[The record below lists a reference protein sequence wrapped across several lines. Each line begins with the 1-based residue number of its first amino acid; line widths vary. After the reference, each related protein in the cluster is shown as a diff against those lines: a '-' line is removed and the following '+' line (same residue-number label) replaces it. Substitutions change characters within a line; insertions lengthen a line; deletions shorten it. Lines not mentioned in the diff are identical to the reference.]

1 MTASRKPANA
11 SPNPQPESWDDVAKL
26 VTMAKESEAYLR
38 FLGLKRNPF
47 PVAPDAEVFFLPT
60 RIDTLITEVL
70 HCIHTRKGFL
80 MITGEVGLGKTTV
93 SRRILRTLDETRV
106 ETALVFNTFIQGTA
120 LLEEINRDFG
130 IAVEGKTGPQEQM
143 AALNRFLIDRY
154 SAGIN
159 CAIVIDDAQNL
170 TLESLEM
177 VRMISNLEDHAEKL
191 VQILLVGQPE
201 LETKLDAHELRQLK
215 SRIVVHARMRPYD
228 LEELKRY
235 VAFKLTSSGSAGGV
249 TIPDSSYRLLHA
261 LTGGNPR
268 RLNNLMDRCLYG
280 LFAYN
285 TMRLSRRL
293 ILEVARELNMSRPTR
308 NWMRWGGRVAF
319 SALAVAGMAVAV
331 MAWRGAG
338 SSGGEVAQVRLAQ
351 EKVEAELA
359 RARSERERAAV
370 ELEQAR
376 AARESA
382 ASELLK
388 ARAESEKA
396 RESVAQAQVV
406 EAKALTQVANAREL
420 SQVEAEARRKALSEA
435 REAREAAESAATRAE
450 GALAEA
456 RSRAESQAKALTEA
470 TEAKRKAEAE
480 AAEANR
486 RLVESQAEAEARGKA
501 LVTATEARQ
510 AAEASAKSAREA
522 ADKARQEAE
531 VRAAHSEEEKKA
543 LTVAQGARER
553 AEKEAQTARQEAEAA
568 LQRIEA
574 LRVESEKAQAAAKAE
589 AEAKLKRAEEGQRE
603 AEAQVSRVREEASRE
618 LARVRAEQEKSG
630 QELEKGKAEAQRVL
644 NEALAGR
651 KRAEEEAR
659 KAREES
665 ERGIQAIEQTRHLDQ
680 VSREQALQQA
690 RSAHAKAVEE
700 REAEAVKAGA
710 LVAKAE
716 AEAKK
721 RAQAMDALNQ
731 ARAQAEDG
739 AKETEARARKAME
752 EAIQARER
760 VAQDVELARVE
771 AEKAKQE
778 LRIARERIA
787 ELSAAGRGEG
797 RESGESG
804 SVGPEVKRFLAAS
817 GLGEY
822 EGMFA
827 RGLADGWLDGVA
839 RRVEEEK
846 GLHLVSLAVLPAGVE
861 KKYPVLTHGG
871 KRLLFWQPDMVV
883 KSFYYDHSGPEVRAL
898 QEQLSRVGL
907 YSDPSDGIVGRK
919 TLSAVTQFQKQRHLP
934 VTGYPDIAT
943 LFVLS
948 HEQGSASPAR
958 SPEKSAASAPV
969 REKPVRESAREPV
982 RESAREPVRES
993 AREPVRESARE
1004 PVRESA
1010 REPVREREKGGAPVR
1025 GIWVIQLASVR
1036 TEVEAERV
1044 RKGFADQGVETL
1056 VANISRPDGRT
1067 WFALRTPPVEDRGQA
1082 EQLLRE
1088 MELKFGLKGMIMGVS
1103 SASRR

>member
-1 MTASRKPANA
+1 MTASRKPANS

-47 PVAPDAEVFFLPT
+47 PVAPDADVFFLPT

-93 SRRILRTLDETRV
+93 SRRVLRTLDETRV

-130 IAVEGKTGPQEQM
+130 IVVEGKTGPQEQM

-154 SAGIN
+154 AAGIN

-170 TLESLEM
+170 TMESLEM
-177 VRMISNLEDHAEKL
+177 VRMISNLEEHAEKL

-235 VAFKLTSSGSAGGV
+235 IAFKLTSAGSSGGV
-249 TIPDSSYRLLHA
+249 TIPDASYRLLHV

-293 ILEVARELNMSRPTR
+293 ILEVARELNMSRPAV
-308 NWMRWGGRVAF
+308 NWKRWGWRIGPGV
-319 SALAVAGMAVAV
+319 LAAAGLAIAV
-331 MAWRGAG
+331 MGWRGEWLQGAG
-338 SSGGEVAQVRLAQ
+338 RGVESESVRLAQ

-359 RARSERERAAV
+359 RARSERERASA

-396 RESVAQAQVV
+396 RGAVAQAQVV
-406 EAKALTQVANAREL
+406 EAKALTQVANAREV
-420 SQVEAEARRKALSEA
+420 SQVEAEARKKALSEA
-435 REAREAAESAATRAE
+435 REAREAAEAAAGRAE

-480 AAEANR
+480 AAEAHR
-486 RLVESQAEAEARGKA
+486 RLAESQAEAEARGKA
-501 LVTATEARQ
+501 LVTATEARK
-510 AAEASAKSAREA
+510 AAEASAKSAQEA

-531 VRAAHSEEEKKA
+531 ARAVHSEEEKKA
-543 LTVAQGARER
+543 LTVAQGAREQ
-553 AEKEAQTARQEAEAA
+553 AEKEAQTARQEAQAA

-574 LRVESEKAQAAAKAE
+574 LRVESEKAVAAAKAE

-603 AEAQVSRVREEASRE
+603 AEAQAKRVREESARE
-618 LARVRAEQEKSG
+618 LARVQAEQEKSG
-630 QELEKGKAEAQRVL
+630 QELEKGKVEAQRVL
-644 NEALAGR
+644 NEALAAR

-659 KAREES
+659 KLREES
-665 ERGIQAIEQTRHLDQ
+665 ERGIKAIEQARNLDQ
-680 VSREQALQQA
+680 SSREQALSQA
-690 RSAHAKAVEE
+690 RSAHAKAMEE
-700 REAEAVKAGA
+700 REAEAAKAGA

-716 AEAKK
+716 EEAKK
-721 RAQAMDALNQ
+721 RAQAMEELSQ
-731 ARAQAEDG
+731 ARKQAEAG
-739 AKETEARARKAME
+739 AKEAEARARKAME
-752 EAIQARER
+752 EAVQARER
-760 VAQDVELARVE
+760 VAQDVDLARVE

-787 ELSAAGRGEG
+787 ELSAPGGRGEA
-797 RESGESG
+797 RDSG
-804 SVGPEVKRFLAAS
+804 SVTPELKRFLAAY

-827 RGLADGWLDGVA
+827 RGLADGWLEGVA

-846 GLHLVSLAVLPAGVE
+846 GLHLVSLSALPPGLEQKHAVLN
-861 KKYPVLTHGG
+861 HGG
-871 KRLLFWQPDMVV
+871 KRLLFWQPDIVI

-898 QEQLSRVGL
+898 QEQLSRVGF

-919 TLSAVTQFQKQRHLP
+919 TMSSVTQFQKQRNLP

-943 LFVLS
+943 LFWLS
-948 HEQGSASPAR
+948 QEQGHPSPTRDKLVATPPAR
-958 SPEKSAASAPV
+958 EKEKAGASAGT
-969 REKPVRESAREPV
+969 
-982 RESAREPVRES
+982 
-993 AREPVRESARE
+993 
-1004 PVRESA
+1004 
-1010 REPVREREKGGAPVR
+1010 REKGGVLSGR

-1036 TEVEAERV
+1036 TEAEAERF
-1044 RKGFADQGVETL
+1044 RKGFADKGVET
-1056 VANISRPDGRT
+1056 VIANISKPDGNT
-1067 WFALRTPPVEDRGQA
+1067 WYALRTPPVEERGQA

-1088 MELKFGLKGMIMGVS
+1088 MELKFGRKGIIMGLS
-1103 SASRR
+1103 PTARR